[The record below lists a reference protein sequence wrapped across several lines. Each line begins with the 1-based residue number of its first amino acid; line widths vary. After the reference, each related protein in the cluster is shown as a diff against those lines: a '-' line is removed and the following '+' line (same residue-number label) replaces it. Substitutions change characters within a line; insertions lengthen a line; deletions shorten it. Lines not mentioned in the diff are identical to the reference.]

1 MGGRTL
7 PAVCNVFR
15 NLGRPVSDSRA
26 VPCYVIILRRAGQ
39 PDRRIVLDS
48 LSDALA
54 AARHDA
60 AWLAGIGSVFVSP
73 LLDVRRYSA
82 EKG

>member
-1 MGGRTL
+1 M
-7 PAVCNVFR
+7 
-15 NLGRPVSDSRA
+15 SDSRT
-26 VPCYVIILRRAGQ
+26 VPCYVLILRRAGQ

-54 AARHDA
+54 AARADA
-60 AWLAGIGSVFVSP
+60 QWLCGIGAVLVSP
-73 LLDVRRYSA
+73 LLDVRRLGA

>member
-1 MGGRTL
+1 M
-7 PAVCNVFR
+7 
-15 NLGRPVSDSRA
+15 SDSRV
-26 VPCYVIILRRAGQ
+26 VPCFVLIIRKDGRII
-39 PDRRIVLDS
+39 RRIVLDS

-60 AWLAGIGSVFVSP
+60 AWLCGIGTVAVSP
-73 LLDVRRYSA
+73 LLDVRRLSA

>member
-1 MGGRTL
+1 
-7 PAVCNVFR
+7 
-15 NLGRPVSDSRA
+15 VSDSRA

-54 AARHDA
+54 AARADA
-60 AWLAGIGSVFVSP
+60 QWLCGIGSVLVSP
-73 LLDVRRYSA
+73 LLDVRSLSA
-82 EKG
+82 WKG

>member
-1 MGGRTL
+1 M
-7 PAVCNVFR
+7 
-15 NLGRPVSDSRA
+15 SDSRT
-26 VPCYVIILRRAGQ
+26 VPCYVLIIRRAGQ

-60 AWLAGIGSVFVSP
+60 QWLAGIGSVLVSP
-73 LLDVRRYSA
+73 LLDVRRYGA

>member
-1 MGGRTL
+1 MWHGSCILVGMSDNAKANEGG
-7 PAVCNVFR
+7 AK
-15 NLGRPVSDSRA
+15 A
-26 VPCYVIILRRAGQ
+26 VPCFVLILRRAGQ

-60 AWLAGIGSVFVSP
+60 AWLCGIGSVLISVLGNYNAATP
-73 LLDVRRYSA
+73 Q
-82 EKG
+82 KG